1 MNKLMKKLST
11 LIVGFAM
18 AVGVGAAIGSNV
30 NVGGVSAAAGTDK
43 IVAKGFAGYTNNSF
57 SAVGTDY
64 TAVANVNNSNISGV
78 TYALQIFNGSTGAVR
93 GNQSSAKNN
102 FSARNTTTQSG
113 FYISQIKLTVSGGTL
128 DGSTNGRSV
137 VYFGTSAFSNPNV
150 TAPSGTATKPS
161 PASSG
166 QSSLTWTNTDTS
178 KNYFILYN
186 LKTSGTALSA
196 GSPNF
201 LEITWT
207 KSITEYK
214 VSYNANGGSGSH
226 ADDTYSGTPITLPSD
241 GFSKEHYTF
250 DGWATSPTGAK
261 AYDKGASYTPTGN
274 VTLYAHYSL
283 AEYSVTLSK
292 GTGDGPADTTIYVSI
307 GQSTTL
313 PDSGYSKAHY
323 TFDGWATSST
333 GAKAYDKGASYTPT
347 GNVTLYAHYT
357 VSEYVIT
364 YNANS
369 GSGSHAN
376 DVVTKGQS
384 VALPDSG
391 FSKTGYTFDGWATTS
406 SGAKAYDLGASYTPT
421 ANVIL
426 YAHYTILSFT
436 ITPTYINCEGGNEP
450 GDSIEYGGNLYD
462 YIEPNTGYH
471 LPSEVAVSVNGES
484 EPRMVSINEDSELKS
499 ANITGNVTYTVEA
512 IINSYSVTGNIANGL
527 LTGDSN
533 VNHGSPYSGKI
544 EANTDFHLPDSIS
557 VTIDGSSLSISNF
570 TYSAETGDIE
580 IAGEYVLGDIE
591 IIGTCYMVY
600 AIDASCGVG
609 GSVDYAKSNSNI
621 RSGGTANIYFVASPG
636 YILPPD
642 SSEEYFEIENA
653 EINNYNPET
662 GCLTIKNP
670 TGTVSIVCN
679 CVELGYRDIT
689 LIMDNV
695 TSTGTGEDAIEI
707 GGSATVTIEANTG
720 YRLPSESDFE
730 VVGADAAFAFAD
742 NKNVT
747 ITLTNCISDVTI
759 TATCVQQFEVSV
771 SVTNGSATKTHDVL
785 DTGSSFSTTLSPND
799 DYKLPDTISVTIG
812 GREAQVGTDYIY
824 NSSTGAVNVTSITGT
839 TLISAA
845 MVALIDYDVTVNLT
859 NVTKVSGPDT
869 IQERGSAKYV
879 FSADDTKGYYLPDSV
894 TVINAGSTWTKSS
907 GTLVIS
913 NPTGDVSISVVA
925 DKDELTSI
933 TLSPSS
939 GTYTLGDNFNMPT
952 VTAHYKYKG
961 NADVTSSATFTG
973 YDPFTT
979 GTQTVEISY
988 TEDGVTKKANY
999 TATVKAKS
1007 IQTDTIWTRITSV
1020 AELTAGTYIIG
1031 YEATAGSNT
1040 IVPLRSGDYATTL
1053 TKNGIFNTG
1062 TTAGSS
1068 TGETITIATNM
1079 SSTDYEFTIE
1089 VISAG
1094 VINIKGS
1101 DGNYL
1106 GTSNDGGSKNTG
1118 RIYDSG
1124 NSNETNFSLE
1134 YNKNKFSMTASN
1146 VSGQYKYLTYNTNSP
1161 RYACY
1166 NTKSNDTSFYK
1177 KSTQSTGTA
1186 SLIRIVCDP
1195 QIDPATGYKGG
1206 DKYIGDKVS
1215 ISDFVVKKQLDTGN
1229 PLTSIT
1235 NFTINGGTEVTL
1247 TDTSNTITISYTE
1260 NSITKTCDVVVTAEE
1275 RTAEVTSVK
1284 LVQGEHV
1291 VKKYIDHS
1299 AAAWDFTDLTVEC
1312 KWTDSSFDETFD
1324 LADLVESGDAT
1335 ISPSKPSE
1343 GVTSFTVSYTYHEK
1357 PITDNTVTGI
1367 TVIEDYVTAIS
1378 WTGTSAAQFK
1388 KFSGDYLT
1396 EEIVNSWVVVPTFAG
1411 AGEGK
1416 QLSFNDYT
1424 LKVGE
1429 KTISSLPYEW
1439 ETEDDG
1445 QALTITYGLKE
1456 DGTPF
1461 VKSNSTAKG
1470 NICARIDAIDHDET
1484 TTGDQSIDLDVAN
1497 ATFNPSGTSGTG
1509 STAKTEING
1518 FTITTDKGYHDAS
1531 NHLRV
1536 YSGGNFEISSN
1547 YTINSVSYT
1556 FSESKYNG
1564 LSGGTGLST
1573 KNFTEK
1579 ASKQARI
1586 TSIHIDYKGT
1596 TTVTTHY
1603 ANQIEHFDA
1612 QKAVVE
1618 FAKYVNTTMNSENVC
1633 SGTKENLGTAWTA
1646 ISSKYTELFGSESS
1660 LSSTELAWAKNMLK
1674 YVTTNDVLWKS
1685 DEEMACVE
1693 KAMST
1698 YVFCVKHYP
1707 DTCNPFMKDVRP
1719 VEALHTT
1726 SLLNVMSENPS
1737 VVIISVITLV
1747 GASSIGGYF
1756 YIRRRKETN

>member
-18 AVGVGAAIGSNV
+18 AIGVGSAIGAGVSSK
-30 NVGGVSAAAGTDK
+30 GVSAGEETAYALNCKSYSKDSDDSNDMNSKTSAADYFTTNTSMVSSVSSMKVYLGKSSSSSLKIGASKSQGYMTINLSSEGQVAATK
-43 IVAKGFAGYTNNSF
+43 IVVNAGPANDTGKNLEIKINNS
-57 SAVGTDY
+57 SST
-64 TAVANVNNSNISGV
+64 SGKG
-78 TYALQIFNGSTGAVR
+78 YLKESYGSSFADH
-93 GNQSSAKNN
+93 
-102 FSARNTTTQSG
+102 
-113 FYISQIKLTVSGGTL
+113 TVSW
-128 DGSTNGRSV
+128 DGSTKI
-137 VYFGTSAFSNPNV
+137 TSIYIGAVNSSSNRFY
-150 TAPSGTATKPS
+150 
-161 PASSG
+161 
-166 QSSLTWTNTDTS
+166 L
-178 KNYFILYN
+178 
-186 LKTSGTALSA
+186 
-196 GSPNF
+196 
-201 LEITWT
+201 
-207 KSITEYK
+207 KSITVYK
-214 VSYNANGGSGSH
+214 QAAAKTYTVTYNSNGGSGSH
-226 ADDTYSGTPITLPSD
+226 DPDTYTEGGDAITLPSM
-241 GFSKEHYTF
+241 GFSKEHYAF
-250 DGWATSPTGAK
+250 DGWATSSTGAK

-313 PDSGYSKAHY
+313 PSSGYSKAHY
-323 TFDGWATSST
+323 TFDGWATSSD
-333 GAKAYDKGASYTPT
+333 GDKAYDK
-347 GNVTLYAHYT
+347 
-357 VSEYVIT
+357 
-364 YNANS
+364 
-369 GSGSHAN
+369 
-376 DVVTKGQS
+376 
-384 VALPDSG
+384 
-391 FSKTGYTFDGWATTS
+391 
-406 SGAKAYDLGASYTPT
+406 GASYTPT

-591 IIGTCYMVY
+591 ITGTCYMVY

-609 GSVDYAKSNSNI
+609 GSVDYAKSDSNI
-621 RSGGTANIYFVASPG
+621 RSGGTASIYFVASEG

-662 GCLTIKNP
+662 GCLTIESP

-759 TATCVQQFEVSV
+759 TGTCVQQFEVSV

-799 DYKLPDTISVTIG
+799 HYKLPTSISVTIG
-812 GREAQVGTDYIY
+812 GVEVQEGTGYTY
-824 NSSTGAVNVTSITGT
+824 NSSTGAVNVSSVTGT
-839 TLISAA
+839 TVINVQ
-845 MVALIDYDVTVNLT
+845 MVALSNYDVFVSIK

-869 IQERGSAKYV
+869 IQERGTAKYV
-879 FSADDTKGYYLPDSV
+879 FSANNSAGYYLPDSV
-894 TVINAGSTWTKSS
+894 GVTNASYTWTKAS

-961 NADVTSSATFTG
+961 NADVTSSATFTD

-988 TEDGVTKKANY
+988 TEDGVTKNANY
-999 TATVKAKS
+999 TATVNAKS
-1007 IQTDTIWTRITSV
+1007 IQTTTYYEKINSMSDIVNNGRYLLVGYKSGTATYYAMPNYSSGNNIPGATVTVTNNGKTITEENMSTASV
-1020 AELTAGTYIIG
+1020 
-1031 YEATAGSNT
+1031 
-1040 IVPLRSGDYATTL
+1040 VTL
-1053 TKNGIFNTG
+1053 I
-1062 TTAGSS
+1062 S
-1068 TGETITIATNM
+1068 TGNTNQYYLQ
-1079 SSTDYEFTIE
+1079 T
-1089 VISAG
+1089 
-1094 VINIKGS
+1094 S

-1106 GTSNDGGSKNTG
+1106 YAAGSGTNNHLKSKNTT
-1118 RIYDSG
+1118 DSTAG
-1124 NSNETNFSLE
+1124 AFTISYSTFFSVVAASSNRNTMRFNATNNPPIFSC
-1134 YNKNKFSMTASN
+1134 
-1146 VSGQYKYLTYNTNSP
+1146 
-1161 RYACY
+1161 YA
-1166 NTKSNDTSFYK
+1166 NNESQTEIMFFKEVK
-1177 KSTQSTGTA
+1177 QSTGTP
-1186 SLIRIVCDP
+1186 SLIRVVCDP

-1260 NSITKTCDVVVTAEE
+1260 NRITKTCDVVVTAEE

-1556 FSESKYNG
+1556 FTETKYNG

-1573 KNFTEK
+1573 NKFTET

-1612 QKAVVE
+1612 QKVVVE

-1633 SGTKENLGTAWTA
+1633 SGTKENLGTAWAA

-1685 DEEMACVE
+1685 NEEMACVE

-1737 VVIISVITLV
+1737 VVIISIIALV
-1747 GASSIGGYF
+1747 GASSIGAYF
-1756 YIRRRKETN
+1756 YIRKRKETN